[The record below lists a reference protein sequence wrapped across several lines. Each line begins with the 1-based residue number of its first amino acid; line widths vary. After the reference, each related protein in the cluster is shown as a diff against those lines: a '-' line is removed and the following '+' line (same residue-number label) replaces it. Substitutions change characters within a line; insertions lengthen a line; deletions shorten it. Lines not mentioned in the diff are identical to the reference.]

1 MNFSSVSEDSWESAA
16 YIGFAIVIFGV
27 ALEIID
33 LVIKWKK
40 DHRNES
46 ILIKDVWWL
55 WWIEA
60 ASVILVVLGLGLEFG
75 AGLKATL
82 IARQKIA
89 DLTAEAKASFDEA
102 KVAENDAGESK
113 LLAANIGITNAQL
126 VLTNLM
132 LAETIEEL
140 RSNNIAL
147 EAQLD
152 DSIKSRIEVEMALF
166 PRTFEYD
173 SQLTN
178 FSGTKFAI
186 TIAAKKNDDEDAD
199 FFNKLSETL
208 HNVGWIETSPI
219 ELDPNDGVTISVRT
233 GFGQAAYEHNP
244 KSWIPLN
251 AARALTGALRNN
263 HIMVKLIV
271 VNVHDGRPPPDTV
284 NIVIG
289 KKPDLQEIR
298 ERSFLFNDECM

>member
-1 MNFSSVSEDSWESAA
+1 MNFSSVSEDSCESAA

-152 DSIKSRIEVEMALF
+152 DSIKSRIEFEMALF
-166 PRTFEYD
+166 P
-173 SQLTN
+173 
-178 FSGTKFAI
+178 
-186 TIAAKKNDDEDAD
+186 
-199 FFNKLSETL
+199 
-208 HNVGWIETSPI
+208 
-219 ELDPNDGVTISVRT
+219 
-233 GFGQAAYEHNP
+233 
-244 KSWIPLN
+244 
-251 AARALTGALRNN
+251 
-263 HIMVKLIV
+263 
-271 VNVHDGRPPPDTV
+271 
-284 NIVIG
+284 
-289 KKPDLQEIR
+289 
-298 ERSFLFNDECM
+298 